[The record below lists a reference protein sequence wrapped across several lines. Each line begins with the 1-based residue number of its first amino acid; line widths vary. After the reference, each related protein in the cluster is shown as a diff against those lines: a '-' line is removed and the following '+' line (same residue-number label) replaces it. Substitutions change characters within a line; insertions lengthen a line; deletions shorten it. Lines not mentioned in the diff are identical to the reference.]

1 MQPYHHTLSAMH
13 TRMDI
18 VSYAISPEQFEQL
31 IFSIQQEIR
40 RIENLISRYVQ
51 DSPVHLINQAKEK
64 NISNI
69 DPELFDLL
77 NRCKRYQEL
86 TLQYF
91 DIAVNTSS
99 NTSNND
105 DQTSIKQ
112 YFIIDEKNHSLK
124 FLQSPDID
132 LGGIGKGYALEKIK
146 PILSK
151 YKIENILISF
161 GESSI
166 LATGHHPYGDCW
178 KIGVSHPEKKES
190 IHQWSLR
197 DQCLSTSTSS
207 GGHII
212 NPKTGEAVK
221 LKRLVSVMSANAEEA
236 EAISTALV
244 AAEKSDIEK
253 IKNNFS
259 SPEIVIFD
267 Y

>member
-1 MQPYHHTLSAMH
+1 MH

-18 VSYAISPEQFEQL
+18 VSYGISPEQFQQL
-31 IFSIQQEIR
+31 IFSIQHEIR
-40 RIENLISRYVQ
+40 RIENLISRYVD
-51 DSPVHLINQAKEK
+51 DSPVYLINHAKEK

-77 NRCKRYQEL
+77 LRCNRYHEL
-86 TLQYF
+86 TLEYF
-91 DIAVNTSS
+91 DITFNSS
-99 NTSNND
+99 INTSNKD
-105 DQTSIKQ
+105 YQSSQ
-112 YFIIDEKNHSLK
+112 RQVFIIDEKNQSLK

-132 LGGIGKGYALEKIK
+132 LGGIGKGYALEKII

-166 LATGHHPYGDCW
+166 LAAGHHPYGDCW
-178 KIGVSHPEKKES
+178 KIAVSHPEKIES
-190 IHQWSLR
+190 IHEWTLR
-197 DQCLSTSTSS
+197 DQCLSTSASS
-207 GGHII
+207 TGHII
-212 NPKTGEAVK
+212 NPKTGEPVK
-221 LKRLVSVMSANAEEA
+221 IKRIVSAMSVNAEEA

-253 IKNNFS
+253 VKNNFS
-259 SPEIVIFD
+259 SAEIVIFD